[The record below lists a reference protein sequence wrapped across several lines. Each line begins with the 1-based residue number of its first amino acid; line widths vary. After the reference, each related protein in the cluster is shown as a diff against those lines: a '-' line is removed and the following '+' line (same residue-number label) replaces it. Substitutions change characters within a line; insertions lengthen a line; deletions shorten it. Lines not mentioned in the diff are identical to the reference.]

1 MRGIQIVVA
10 FIISYFVFSGTPASG
25 EVEPPFLKKS
35 AVLFT
40 QPFYQELQ
48 TDNYGKYQDYGVDAT
63 LWGFLPPTFSD
74 FDALNNFDEQM
85 KNYVNGIELHK
96 TAGIDWIS
104 RIEWDVI
111 WRGMTSKYPESY
123 QQATVKRLDGS
134 AMEISWF
141 PGHYFFSTHES
152 LFQEYVH
159 WQIQDVAFY
168 RDATDSETIDGLLF
182 DSQHSTPAQYYS
194 GGDFSSGCMENFST
208 WLATHYSVEELSALA
223 IPDISTFHYGNYL
236 IAAGYTVERYES
248 EVKISSHQIPLANLF
263 KHFLQDWNNSYL
275 ADLVKFSDDIAQ
287 EQGYPYKEGLGYIP
301 VGTSS
306 PILDP
311 FWQGLRF
318 PANDVFDFYVQE
330 FDHQANKN
338 QPIADV
344 MLLYKLAESLN
355 KPLMLTGQ
363 PYPDWNFMV
372 DNPKAVDL
380 PRSWIAQAYANGAVF
395 MAPEHMWAY
404 KGTVQRYY
412 QPKRGDYDFIFRW
425 IAENSYLFD
434 GYQTVAKVGLVYSHK
449 AYRQSEYQQLDV
461 IAAAAELMEKN
472 IPFKLLVAGD
482 TWWPKYLTDVDQ
494 ASAINDYEVIV
505 TTLFNGIP
513 LNLSQQNILN
523 DVAHKVVVWPDT
535 ESILSI
541 LPNQISIDV
550 DNVAVFPRRNNTHPH
565 TNAPNIVHLVNR
577 DYDKTTQSMKRK
589 EQLTLTVANELFNE
603 KFVGARYNQA
613 GHPSVEVT
621 VEIEQDCISVTLPNL
636 DNWGIVELFKTLPI
650 PDKREFIVTSTELPV
665 VNSEPK
671 ETAVPENK
679 KSSGGTFVWLLLVL
693 ILALLQ
699 RIKNMVED
707 N

>member
-85 KNYVNGIELHK
+85 GSYVRGAELHK
-96 TAGIDWIS
+96 TADIDWIS

-123 QQATVKRLDGS
+123 QQATVKRLDGA

-395 MAPEHMWAY
+395 MAPEHLWAY
-404 KGTVQRYY
+404 K
-412 QPKRGDYDFIFRW
+412 
-425 IAENSYLFD
+425 
-434 GYQTVAKVGLVYSHK
+434 
-449 AYRQSEYQQLDV
+449 
-461 IAAAAELMEKN
+461 
-472 IPFKLLVAGD
+472 
-482 TWWPKYLTDVDQ
+482 
-494 ASAINDYEVIV
+494 
-505 TTLFNGIP
+505 
-513 LNLSQQNILN
+513 
-523 DVAHKVVVWPDT
+523 
-535 ESILSI
+535 
-541 LPNQISIDV
+541 
-550 DNVAVFPRRNNTHPH
+550 
-565 TNAPNIVHLVNR
+565 
-577 DYDKTTQSMKRK
+577 
-589 EQLTLTVANELFNE
+589 
-603 KFVGARYNQA
+603 
-613 GHPSVEVT
+613 
-621 VEIEQDCISVTLPNL
+621 
-636 DNWGIVELFKTLPI
+636 
-650 PDKREFIVTSTELPV
+650 
-665 VNSEPK
+665 
-671 ETAVPENK
+671 
-679 KSSGGTFVWLLLVL
+679 
-693 ILALLQ
+693 
-699 RIKNMVED
+699 
-707 N
+707 